1 MHSNVVL
8 WREVVES
15 GEDQSDGSQTAS
27 GPVRLRPLWPGPEN
41 SPVVSCCQHVRLQGR
56 SVVRMISS
64 ATNLILSLL
73 SLGQS
78 NILKYKETLKLIRK
92 IFDINHL
99 ENVDNVDY
107 SKEAWQWLP
116 LNLFYRLSRQ
126 DVLKFGKR
134 LVTLNILSY
143 IGWVVC
149 RQPSLLFGLST
160 RLGPTLSILEYI
172 VVKFQQNIQKY

>member
-1 MHSNVVL
+1 MLFSNGE
-8 WREVVES
+8 WRASRIRV
-15 GEDQSDGSQTAS
+15 TA
-27 GPVRLRPLWPGPEN
+27 VRRPLVRWDSDHSDRGRRTLQL
-41 SPVVSCCQHVRLQGR
+41 SVVVSMWDCRGR

-126 DVLKFGKR
+126 DVLR
-134 LVTLNILSY
+134 LVTFCHTLG
-143 IGWVVC
+143 GWYAGNH
-149 RQPSLLFGLST
+149 RDYSD
-160 RLGPTLSILEYI
+160 
-172 VVKFQQNIQKY
+172 

>member
-1 MHSNVVL
+1 MHSNVVSVPGSGGERGGSE
-8 WREVVES
+8 WR
-15 GEDQSDGSQTAS
+15 QSDGLWS
-27 GPVRLRPLWPGPEN
+27 GETPTTLTGAGELSSCLSV
-41 SPVVSCCQHVRLQGR
+41 VVSMWDCRGR

-107 SKEAWQWLP
+107 SKVAWQWLP

-126 DVLKFGKR
+126 DVLR
-134 LVTLNILSY
+134 LVTFCHTLG
-143 IGWVVC
+143 GWC
-149 RQPSLLFGLST
+149 AGNHRDYSD
-160 RLGPTLSILEYI
+160 
-172 VVKFQQNIQKY
+172 